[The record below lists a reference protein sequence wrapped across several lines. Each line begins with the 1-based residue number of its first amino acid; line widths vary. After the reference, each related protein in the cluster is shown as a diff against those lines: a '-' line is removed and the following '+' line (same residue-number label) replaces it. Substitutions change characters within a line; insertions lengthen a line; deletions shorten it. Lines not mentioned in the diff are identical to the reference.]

1 MIGFNGTYLKAA
13 THHGMRITAACL
25 GGQWVLGN
33 WLMTATKQA
42 ILAAFGAEEGTQVI
56 KATNDYLNA
65 IALTDT
71 ARAQLLAGFINEDP
85 MLVCSL
91 VETSKTRW
99 LVGDGVAYID
109 TDIAPSAN
117 CIFEVSM
124 KVNVDATYC
133 SNGCRIAYQN
143 TMFANQVYIGSGQ
156 FAGAFFDVGANRIL
170 TGVMPTKGEGYKY
183 KLDCLNKKAYVN
195 DSEFAVNAF
204 AGSTLPIFLFGTNNN
219 GAMSN
224 GGEQDIDF
232 ASIINGEDQH
242 RYLPYNN
249 GTESGMLDIISGTF
263 HPNAN
268 TSGSFTIQITD
279 KA

>member
-1 MIGFNGTYLKAA
+1 M
-13 THHGMRITAACL
+13 
-25 GGQWVLGN
+25 
-33 WLMTATKQA
+33 
-42 ILAAFGAEEGTQVI
+42 
-56 KATNDYLNA
+56 
-65 IALTDT
+65 
-71 ARAQLLAGFINEDP
+71 
-85 MLVCSL
+85 
-91 VETSKTRW
+91 RW

-109 TDIAPSAN
+109 TGIAPGAN

-268 TSGSFTIQITD
+268 TQGSFTIQITD
-279 KA
+279 TTPA

>member
-1 MIGFNGTYLKAA
+1 MIGFNGTYLTEA

-25 GGQWVLGN
+25 GGQWVMKP
-33 WLMTATKQA
+33 WLMTATAQA
-42 ILAAFGAEEGTQVI
+42 ILAAFGAEEGMVVI
-56 KATNDYLNA
+56 LRTNDYLNA
-65 IALTDT
+65 IAATDH
-71 ARAQLLAGFINEDP
+71 ARALLLAGFINEDP